1 MVIFMKENGL
11 ITQLMVKGNII
22 MQMELNMKDNGLEIN
37 NLEKELKLGQMALNT
52 MEIISKAKDV
62 GKVNGIWSI
71 EHYILEI
78 FIRMIFMVMESI
90 YGPMVENM
98 SVNGRLI
105 K

>member
-1 MVIFMKENGL
+1 
-11 ITQLMVKGNII
+11 MVKGNII